1 MPRKSKTILKKKQ
14 KKAQTEKKVQ
24 NEKKEQI
31 ETQSQNVRQNVTVK
45 IGEETTKRRK
55 QVRRRKPTRGGGG
68 KAQFISQAPLGANVI
83 YQSNQLTPIPFAP
96 EPTRKITDAEPKKP
110 TLLEDT
116 GIVGTEG
123 RGVRILEL
131 PTKRE
136 QLERM
141 TAPIAKMEKTI
152 PPKFEQKTPS
162 LTMGLES
169 DLPSFSNIPASEA
182 PLNKMR
188 EPLNAGMIIPPLS
201 EATEFPMSKERE
213 DEAISAQAEKMETF
227 ALDSPRSPRSPRRIR
242 KPRTEEQKE
251 RDRQRAREYRK
262 KAAALM
268 GK

>member
-68 KAQFISQAPLGANVI
+68 QAQFLTQPPLPPNVI
-83 YQSNQLTPIPFAP
+83 YQSSQYTPIPFTP

-110 TLLEDT
+110 RLDDV
-116 GIVGTEG
+116 GVGTEG
-123 RGVRILEL
+123 FVKILEL
-131 PTKRE
+131 PTKKE
-136 QLERM
+136 QLESM

-152 PPKFEQKTPS
+152 PPRFEQKTPS
-162 LTMGLES
+162 LTTGLETE
-169 DLPSFSNIPASEA
+169 LPSFSNIPASEA
-182 PLNKMR
+182 PLNKMH

-213 DEAISAQAEKMETF
+213 DEAISAQAEKMAKF
-227 ALDSPRSPRSPRRIR
+227 APERPRRIR
-242 KPRTEEQKE
+242 RVRTEEQKE
-251 RDRQRAREYRK
+251 RDRQRAREYRARI
-262 KAAALM
+262 KAGNT
-268 GK
+268 GKLQG